1 MAPLSFTQAPAL
13 SSVRM
18 AAILDDQSVCG
29 RGERL
34 ALALAREN
42 INSIFEGQSR
52 ARVEVD
58 IFELQKDSQYDTTDT
73 MCQILPKGV
82 VSVIGP
88 ASSPASGSTVSHICG
103 EKEIPHVKVGPEET
117 PKLPYL
123 RFASVSLY
131 PSNEDL
137 SLAIGAILRSFS
149 YPTASLICAKAECLL
164 RLEELVRRFLIS
176 RETLSVRMLDESLDP
191 TPLLKEIRDDKVA
204 TIIIDANASISYLI
218 LRKASELG
226 MTSAFYKYI
235 LTTMDFPLLRLDDVV
250 DDQSNIVGFSMLNS
264 SHPFYLEFIRS
275 LNLSWREG
283 CDLSPYPGPSVR
295 TGILV
300 CGFIHVLFVTCIL
313 STMITYTDIVLY
325 MLYYNS
331 VMTSSSTFSL
341 MHLHLCVEYDGLT
354 GRVEFN
360 SKGQRTN
367 YTLRI
372 LEKHRGGHKEIG
384 IWYSNNT
391 LAMNSTSLD
400 INMSE
405 TLANKTLIV
414 TTILE
419 NPYVMHKSN
428 YQELRGND
436 RYQGFC
442 VDMLRE
448 LSDLLKFS
456 FRIKL
461 VDDGLY
467 GAPEPN
473 GSWTGMVGELINR
486 KADLAVAGF
495 TITSEREKVIDFS
508 KPFMSLGISIL
519 YRVHLGRK
527 PGYFSFLDPFS
538 PAVWLFMLLAY
549 LAVSCVL
556 FLAARL
562 SPYEWYNSHP
572 CPMGRKD
579 MLENQYTLGNSLWFP
594 VGGFMQQGSEI
605 MPRALSTRCVSGV
618 CYCSSDQAD
627 GSHILMGIILCRSI
641 TPNLTTSHSSF
652 LLDTNEAYFWTRQPS
667 VFVKS
672 TEEGI
677 ARVVN
682 SKYAFLLESTMNKYH
697 RRLNC
702 NLTQIGGLLDT
713 KGYGIG
719 MPLGSPFKEEIT
731 LGVLQLAENNRL
743 EILKR
748 RWWEGGQCPKEEDH
762 RAKGGSVLIQF
773 VKATGSPH
781 YSLSQEGFQTSGMD
795 LFNFRSLVIL
805 LSAVGCC
812 NGQSVLPAGPLQGV
826 QGKNVTFKTLIMP
839 TDVGDFITVSWNFN
853 GGSGLVPVVT
863 SAPKGETVGA
873 GYAGRVSLNSS
884 TGVLKLGP
892 LTAKDSGDYA
902 VTMVTSAAVQRTGVT
917 ALKVLEPVAVV
928 TIKSNLNEAVEFNST
943 VVLTCSA
950 KGSFLM
956 YKWLNGT
963 APLVADGNHVTL
975 SANATVLTVAGVFR
989 EDLVGPIYC
998 TVSNKLESDSSA
1010 PFNLTVSYGPE
1021 NIAMAVTPMAE
1032 VQKKGS
1038 NITLT
1043 CSAQSSPAAV
1053 IQWIH
1058 NGVPLNVMGPKLVLA
1073 NIAEAQS
1080 GNYSCMASNAKTLR
1094 YLESTTAKFTVVEAL
1109 SGTKITG
1116 PNGTLV
1122 AGNST
1127 ATLSCQ
1133 ARAGTAGTRVW
1144 LKNGVA
1150 LSPSNRVVVSADK
1163 SCVTIKPVQ
1172 KEDSGEYQCKLTNA
1186 VNTDSASL
1194 KIGVNF
1200 GPEAVSVKGDSA
1212 VEVKDRVTLKCTSV
1226 SLPAATYTW
1235 KFNGT
1240 LTDVMTAEYI
1250 IEAAVYKNTGIY
1262 TCEASNAVTGLSTA
1276 VAHQLSVKG
1285 LIVEEY
1291 STIRHHGS

>member
-1 MAPLSFTQAPAL
+1 
-13 SSVRM
+13 
-18 AAILDDQSVCG
+18 
-29 RGERL
+29 
-34 ALALAREN
+34 
-42 INSIFEGQSR
+42 
-52 ARVEVD
+52 
-58 IFELQKDSQYDTTDT
+58 
-73 MCQILPKGV
+73 
-82 VSVIGP
+82 
-88 ASSPASGSTVSHICG
+88 
-103 EKEIPHVKVGPEET
+103 
-117 PKLPYL
+117 
-123 RFASVSLY
+123 
-131 PSNEDL
+131 
-137 SLAIGAILRSFS
+137 
-149 YPTASLICAKAECLL
+149 
-164 RLEELVRRFLIS
+164 
-176 RETLSVRMLDESLDP
+176 
-191 TPLLKEIRDDKVA
+191 
-204 TIIIDANASISYLI
+204 
-218 LRKASELG
+218 
-226 MTSAFYKYI
+226 
-235 LTTMDFPLLRLDDVV
+235 
-250 DDQSNIVGFSMLNS
+250 
-264 SHPFYLEFIRS
+264 
-275 LNLSWREG
+275 
-283 CDLSPYPGPSVR
+283 
-295 TGILV
+295 
-300 CGFIHVLFVTCIL
+300 
-313 STMITYTDIVLY
+313 
-325 MLYYNS
+325 
-331 VMTSSSTFSL
+331 
-341 MHLHLCVEYDGLT
+341 
-354 GRVEFN
+354 
-360 SKGQRTN
+360 
-367 YTLRI
+367 
-372 LEKHRGGHKEIG
+372 
-384 IWYSNNT
+384 
-391 LAMNSTSLD
+391 
-400 INMSE
+400 
-405 TLANKTLIV
+405 
-414 TTILE
+414 
-419 NPYVMHKSN
+419 
-428 YQELRGND
+428 
-436 RYQGFC
+436 
-442 VDMLRE
+442 
-448 LSDLLKFS
+448 
-456 FRIKL
+456 
-461 VDDGLY
+461 
-467 GAPEPN
+467 
-473 GSWTGMVGELINR
+473 
-486 KADLAVAGF
+486 
-495 TITSEREKVIDFS
+495 
-508 KPFMSLGISIL
+508 
-519 YRVHLGRK
+519 
-527 PGYFSFLDPFS
+527 
-538 PAVWLFMLLAY
+538 
-549 LAVSCVL
+549 
-556 FLAARL
+556 
-562 SPYEWYNSHP
+562 
-572 CPMGRKD
+572 
-579 MLENQYTLGNSLWFP
+579 
-594 VGGFMQQGSEI
+594 
-605 MPRALSTRCVSGV
+605 
-618 CYCSSDQAD
+618 
-627 GSHILMGIILCRSI
+627 
-641 TPNLTTSHSSF
+641 
-652 LLDTNEAYFWTRQPS
+652 
-667 VFVKS
+667 
-672 TEEGI
+672 
-677 ARVVN
+677 
-682 SKYAFLLESTMNKYH
+682 
-697 RRLNC
+697 
-702 NLTQIGGLLDT
+702 
-713 KGYGIG
+713 
-719 MPLGSPFKEEIT
+719 
-731 LGVLQLAENNRL
+731 
-743 EILKR
+743 
-748 RWWEGGQCPKEEDH
+748 
-762 RAKGGSVLIQF
+762 
-773 VKATGSPH
+773 
-781 YSLSQEGFQTSGMD
+781 MD

-1021 NIAMAVTPMAE
+1021 NIAMAVTPTAE

-1133 ARAGTAGTRVW
+1133 ASAGTAGTRVW

-1163 SCVTIKPVQ
+1163 SSVTIKPVQ
-1172 KEDSGEYQCKLTNA
+1172 KEDSGEYQCKLTNV

-1240 LTDVMTAEYI
+1240 RTDVMTAEYI

-1276 VAHQLSVKG
+1276 VAHQLSVKEEGTLDNG
-1285 LIVEEY
+1285 LTGGQITGIV
-1291 STIRHHGS
+1291 IGVIIALGAIIGGVLHLRRRKRHVESPY

>member
-1 MAPLSFTQAPAL
+1 MPAL
-13 SSVRM
+13 PALLLSIHFVLLLLSK
-18 AAILDDQSVCG
+18 APPSPAILDDQSVCG

-42 INSIFEGQSR
+42 INSVMEGPAR

-58 IFELQKDSQYDTTDT
+58 IFELQRDSQYETTDT

-103 EKEIPHVKVGPEET
+103 EKEIPHVKIGPEET
-117 PKLPYL
+117 PRLPYL

-137 SLAIGAILRSFS
+137 SLAVGAILRSFS
-149 YPTASLICAKAECLL
+149 YPSASLLCAKAECLL

-176 RETLSVRMLDESLDP
+176 RETLSIRMLDDNLDP

-218 LRKASELG
+218 LKKASELG

-235 LTTMDFPLLRLDDVV
+235 LTTMDFPLLRLDDIV
-250 DDQSNIVGFSMLNS
+250 DDQSNIVGFSMFNT

-283 CDLSPYPGPSVR
+283 CDISPYPGPALSSALMFDAVHVVVGAVR
-295 TGILV
+295 ELNRSQEIGV
-300 CGFIHVLFVTCIL
+300 KPL
-313 STMITYTDIVLY
+313 SC
-325 MLYYNS
+325 
-331 VMTSSSTFSL
+331 TSPQIWQHGTSL
-341 MHLHLCVEYDGLT
+341 MNYLRMVEYDGLT

-391 LAMNSTSLD
+391 LAMNSTTLD
-400 INMSE
+400 INVSE

-419 NPYVMHKSN
+419 NPYVMRKDN
-428 YQELRGND
+428 YQDFQGND
-436 RYQGFC
+436 QYEGFC
-442 VDMLRE
+442 VDMLKE
-448 LSDLLKFS
+448 LADILKFS

-508 KPFMSLGISIL
+508 KPFMTLGISIL

-562 SPYEWYNSHP
+562 SPYEWYNPHP
-572 CPMGRKD
+572 CLRERRD

-618 CYCSSDQAD
+618 WWAFTLIIISSYTANLAAFLTVQRMEVPIESPDDLADQTNIEYGTIHG
-627 GSHILMGIILCRSI
+627 GSTMTFFMNSRYQTYQRMWNYMQSK
-641 TPNLTTSHSSF
+641 
-652 LLDTNEAYFWTRQPS
+652 QPS

-677 ARVVN
+677 ARVLN
-682 SKYAFLLESTMNKYH
+682 SKYAFLLESTMNEYH
-697 RRLNC
+697 RRHNC

-719 MPLGSPFKEEIT
+719 MPLGSPFRDEIT
-731 LGVLQLAENNRL
+731 LAILQLQENNRL

-762 RAKGGSVLIQF
+762 RAKGLGMENIGGIFVVLICGLIIAVF
-773 VKATGSPH
+773 VAIMEFVWSTRRSAETEEVSVCQEMLTEFRNAISCKKSSRSRRRRPLTGS
-781 YSLSQEGFQTSGMD
+781 G
-795 LFNFRSLVIL
+795 
-805 LSAVGCC
+805 
-812 NGQSVLPAGPLQGV
+812 
-826 QGKNVTFKTLIMP
+826 
-839 TDVGDFITVSWNFN
+839 
-853 GGSGLVPVVT
+853 GLVREMRL
-863 SAPKGETVGA
+863 SNG
-873 GYAGRVSLNSS
+873 
-884 TGVLKLGP
+884 KLYSGSGP
-892 LTAKDSGDYA
+892 LTGGDPLGA
-902 VTMVTSAAVQRTGVT
+902 NTTPPPPPAPTVPPRGCTHIRICQECRRIQSLRSTSSRI
-917 ALKVLEPVAVV
+917 P
-928 TIKSNLNEAVEFNST
+928 
-943 VVLTCSA
+943 
-950 KGSFLM
+950 
-956 YKWLNGT
+956 
-963 APLVADGNHVTL
+963 P
-975 SANATVLTVAGVFR
+975 
-989 EDLVGPIYC
+989 
-998 TVSNKLESDSSA
+998 SSA
-1010 PFNLTVSYGPE
+1010 PLPRL
-1021 NIAMAVTPMAE
+1021 PPPPPP
-1032 VQKKGS
+1032 
-1038 NITLT
+1038 
-1043 CSAQSSPAAV
+1043 SS
-1053 IQWIH
+1053 
-1058 NGVPLNVMGPKLVLA
+1058 
-1073 NIAEAQS
+1073 S
-1080 GNYSCMASNAKTLR
+1080 
-1094 YLESTTAKFTVVEAL
+1094 
-1109 SGTKITG
+1109 
-1116 PNGTLV
+1116 
-1122 AGNST
+1122 
-1127 ATLSCQ
+1127 
-1133 ARAGTAGTRVW
+1133 
-1144 LKNGVA
+1144 
-1150 LSPSNRVVVSADK
+1150 
-1163 SCVTIKPVQ
+1163 
-1172 KEDSGEYQCKLTNA
+1172 
-1186 VNTDSASL
+1186 NTDSE
-1194 KIGVNF
+1194 GGG
-1200 GPEAVSVKGDSA
+1200 GPSP
-1212 VEVKDRVTLKCTSV
+1212 RRLHHTPPPRPLPPTQTST
-1226 SLPAATYTW
+1226 S
-1235 KFNGT
+1235 
-1240 LTDVMTAEYI
+1240 TDLLGE
-1250 IEAAVYKNTGIY
+1250 
-1262 TCEASNAVTGLSTA
+1262 
-1276 VAHQLSVKG
+1276 QD
-1285 LIVEEY
+1285 
-1291 STIRHHGS
+1291 

>member
-1 MAPLSFTQAPAL
+1 MPALPALLLSTHFLLFLLLLTMAPRSLTQNPAL
-13 SSVRM
+13 AAVRM
-18 AAILDDQSVCG
+18 AAILDDQSSCG

-42 INSIFEGQSR
+42 INSLMEAPSR

-58 IFELQKDSQYDTTDT
+58 IYELQEDSQYDTTDT

-103 EKEIPHVKVGPEET
+103 EKEIPHVKIGPEET

-123 RFASVSLY
+123 RFASVTLY

-250 DDQSNIVGFSMLNS
+250 DEQSNIVGFSMLNI
-264 SHPFYLEFIRS
+264 SHPFYMEFIRS

-283 CDLSPYPGPSVR
+283 CDLSPYPGPALSSALMFDAV
-295 TGILV
+295 
-300 CGFIHVLFVTCIL
+300 HVVVGAVQELNRSQEIGVKPL
-313 STMITYTDIVLY
+313 SC
-325 MLYYNS
+325 
-331 VMTSSSTFSL
+331 TSPLIWQHGTSL
-341 MHLHLCVEYDGLT
+341 MNYLRMVEYDGLT

-400 INMSE
+400 VNMAE
-405 TLANKTLIV
+405 TLANKTLVV

-419 NPYVMHKSN
+419 NPYVMRKSN
-428 YQELRGND
+428 FQDFHGND
-436 RYQGFC
+436 QYEGFC
-442 VDMLRE
+442 VDMLKE
-448 LSDLLKFS
+448 LSGTLKFS

-562 SPYEWYNSHP
+562 SPYEWYNPHP
-572 CPMGRKD
+572 CLRERRD

-594 VGGFMQQGSEI
+594 IGGFMQQGSEI

-618 CYCSSDQAD
+618 WWAFTLIIISSYTANLAAFLTVQRMEVPIESPDDLADQTNIQYGTIQG
-627 GSHILMGIILCRSI
+627 GSTMTFFMNSRYQ
-641 TPNLTTSHSSF
+641 TYQRMWNYMHSK
-652 LLDTNEAYFWTRQPS
+652 QPS

-677 ARVVN
+677 ARVLN
-682 SKYAFLLESTMNKYH
+682 SKYAFLMESTMNEYY
-697 RRLNC
+697 RLLNC

-719 MPLGSPFKEEIT
+719 MPLGSPFRDEIT
-731 LGVLQLAENNRL
+731 LGVLQLQENNRL

-748 RWWEGGQCPKEEDH
+748 RWWEGGQCPREEDH
-762 RAKGGSVLIQF
+762 RAKGLGMENIGGIFVVLICGLIIAVF
-773 VKATGSPH
+773 VAIMEFVWSMRRSAETDEVRPHACHGPGRSHRHPPVSVCQEMLSEFRNAISCKKSSRSRRRRPLTSTGGGVLRHPSRLALGAPRPIRLVREMRLSNGKL
-781 YSLSQEGFQTSGMD
+781 YSG
-795 LFNFRSLVIL
+795 
-805 LSAVGCC
+805 
-812 NGQSVLPAGPLQGV
+812 AGPLTGGGAGAMGGPADMGPGPQRLLEDPLGANTTPPPPPPLAAS
-826 QGKNVTFKTLIMP
+826 NVVAPPPSRASCTHVRICQECRRIQSMRSVSSCPRGPSLPMGHSSMSLPRLPPPMP
-839 TDVGDFITVSWNFN
+839 PSSTNTDSEG
-853 GGSGLVPVVT
+853 GGS
-863 SAPKGETVGA
+863 
-873 GYAGRVSLNSS
+873 
-884 TGVLKLGP
+884 
-892 LTAKDSGDYA
+892 
-902 VTMVTSAAVQRTGVT
+902 
-917 ALKVLEPVAVV
+917 
-928 TIKSNLNEAVEFNST
+928 
-943 VVLTCSA
+943 
-950 KGSFLM
+950 
-956 YKWLNGT
+956 
-963 APLVADGNHVTL
+963 
-975 SANATVLTVAGVFR
+975 
-989 EDLVGPIYC
+989 
-998 TVSNKLESDSSA
+998 
-1010 PFNLTVSYGPE
+1010 
-1021 NIAMAVTPMAE
+1021 
-1032 VQKKGS
+1032 
-1038 NITLT
+1038 
-1043 CSAQSSPAAV
+1043 SSPARR
-1053 IQWIH
+1053 
-1058 NGVPLNVMGPKLVLA
+1058 PKPKPTPPPRP
-1073 NIAEAQS
+1073 IPPT
-1080 GNYSCMASNAKTLR
+1080 KTPPTDL
-1094 YLESTTAKFTVVEAL
+1094 L
-1109 SGTKITG
+1109 GTQ
-1116 PNGTLV
+1116 N
-1122 AGNST
+1122 
-1127 ATLSCQ
+1127 
-1133 ARAGTAGTRVW
+1133 
-1144 LKNGVA
+1144 
-1150 LSPSNRVVVSADK
+1150 
-1163 SCVTIKPVQ
+1163 
-1172 KEDSGEYQCKLTNA
+1172 
-1186 VNTDSASL
+1186 
-1194 KIGVNF
+1194 
-1200 GPEAVSVKGDSA
+1200 
-1212 VEVKDRVTLKCTSV
+1212 
-1226 SLPAATYTW
+1226 
-1235 KFNGT
+1235 
-1240 LTDVMTAEYI
+1240 
-1250 IEAAVYKNTGIY
+1250 
-1262 TCEASNAVTGLSTA
+1262 
-1276 VAHQLSVKG
+1276 
-1285 LIVEEY
+1285 
-1291 STIRHHGS
+1291 

>member
-1 MAPLSFTQAPAL
+1 MPALPALLLSIYFLLLLLTMAPLSFTQAPAL

-42 INSIFEGQSR
+42 INSFFEGQSR

-123 RFASVSLY
+123 RLASVSLY

-283 CDLSPYPGPSVR
+283 CDLSPYPGPSLSSALMFDAVHVVVGAVR
-295 TGILV
+295 ELNRSQEIGV
-300 CGFIHVLFVTCIL
+300 KPL
-313 STMITYTDIVLY
+313 SCTTPQIWQHGT
-325 MLYYNS
+325 
-331 VMTSSSTFSL
+331 SL
-341 MHLHLCVEYDGLT
+341 MNYLRMVMDGRCT

-372 LEKHRGGHKEIG
+372 LEKQHRGGHKEIG

-428 YQELRGND
+428 YQELQGND

-448 LSDLLKFS
+448 MSDLLKFS

-527 PGYFSFLDPFS
+527 PGYFSFLDPLS

-579 MLENQYTLGNSLWFP
+579 VLENQYTLGNSLWFP

-618 CYCSSDQAD
+618 WWAFTLIIISSYTANLAAFLTVQRMEVPIESPDDLADQTNIQYGTIQG
-627 GSHILMGIILCRSI
+627 GSTMTFFMNSRYQ
-641 TPNLTTSHSSF
+641 TYQRMWNYMHSK
-652 LLDTNEAYFWTRQPS
+652 QPS

-762 RAKGGSVLIQF
+762 RAKGLGMENIGGIFVVLICGLIIAVF
-773 VKATGSPH
+773 VAVMEFVWSTRRSAETDEVSVCQEMLTEFRNAISCKKSSRSRRRRPLASTGGVLRHPTRLQLGVPRPIRLVREMRLSNGKL
-781 YSLSQEGFQTSGMD
+781 YSSSGH
-795 LFNFRSLVIL
+795 LTGGGGAAGGGCG
-805 LSAVGCC
+805 AVGGGPSDMGPGPQRLLEDPLGANTTTPPPPPEAATAPPSRSCAHVRIC
-812 NGQSVLPAGPLQGV
+812 QECRRIQSLRSASSCSRIPPHLGPHSSMSLPRLTP
-826 QGKNVTFKTLIMP
+826 P
-839 TDVGDFITVSWNFN
+839 
-853 GGSGLVPVVT
+853 P
-863 SAPKGETVGA
+863 PP
-873 GYAGRVSLNSS
+873 SS
-884 TGVLKLGP
+884 T
-892 LTAKDSGDYA
+892 
-902 VTMVTSAAVQRTGVT
+902 
-917 ALKVLEPVAVV
+917 
-928 TIKSNLNEAVEFNST
+928 
-943 VVLTCSA
+943 
-950 KGSFLM
+950 
-956 YKWLNGT
+956 
-963 APLVADGNHVTL
+963 
-975 SANATVLTVAGVFR
+975 
-989 EDLVGPIYC
+989 
-998 TVSNKLESDSSA
+998 
-1010 PFNLTVSYGPE
+1010 
-1021 NIAMAVTPMAE
+1021 
-1032 VQKKGS
+1032 
-1038 NITLT
+1038 
-1043 CSAQSSPAAV
+1043 
-1053 IQWIH
+1053 
-1058 NGVPLNVMGPKLVLA
+1058 
-1073 NIAEAQS
+1073 
-1080 GNYSCMASNAKTLR
+1080 
-1094 YLESTTAKFTVVEAL
+1094 
-1109 SGTKITG
+1109 
-1116 PNGTLV
+1116 
-1122 AGNST
+1122 
-1127 ATLSCQ
+1127 
-1133 ARAGTAGTRVW
+1133 
-1144 LKNGVA
+1144 
-1150 LSPSNRVVVSADK
+1150 
-1163 SCVTIKPVQ
+1163 
-1172 KEDSGEYQCKLTNA
+1172 
-1186 VNTDSASL
+1186 NTDSEGGGCGTASPNRP
-1194 KIGVNF
+1194 K
-1200 GPEAVSVKGDSA
+1200 PKPTPPP
-1212 VEVKDRVTLKCTSV
+1212 RP
-1226 SLPAATYTW
+1226 LPPAKAPT
-1235 KFNGT
+1235 
-1240 LTDVMTAEYI
+1240 TDLLLG
-1250 IEAAVYKNTGIY
+1250 K
-1262 TCEASNAVTGLSTA
+1262 
-1276 VAHQLSVKG
+1276 QD
-1285 LIVEEY
+1285 
-1291 STIRHHGS
+1291 